1 MFPPSPKRGER
12 LLPLRPLID
21 LTCISY
27 AELSSTTGYPAKTIG
42 AWAVR
47 GVPMSAADWMACRC
61 GFHPIN
67 VWGPA
72 FQDEPHTP
80 GEETAENAQSL
91 F

>member
-47 GVPMSAADWMACRC
+47 GVPMSAAD
-61 GFHPIN
+61 
-67 VWGPA
+67 
-72 FQDEPHTP
+72 
-80 GEETAENAQSL
+80 
-91 F
+91 